1 MADRPDVAVGPEV
14 AELTV
19 CGRAVEI
26 PVAGSAFPGGH
37 RPFDGLF
44 RVAQLPASA
53 AAVAVAP
60 LLCTDVAV
68 IVEVEEPEELAE
80 AMEEAEFCR
89 CTVLRGPE
97 VNILLTS
104 SGFIAPKPLPLE
116 VHPMRLLGWKD
127 RGGATAVIG
136 SRCVGEG
143 CTRRDEV
150 LLHFVSLPRL
160 CCLWFTL
167 AIPHSLPRVIL
178 FPIPMQCAI
187 FLRVY
192 SLWLPILNAVSRVN
206 TGRAAV
212 VCSCYDGCKTAVE
225 GPNIVYE
232 QILSNM
238 SSLVFSRSADM
249 ASGRWSRGPSS
260 SGLKGGL
267 RAAAVGG
274 TVVDSA
280 ATTTPERPMAASQPH
295 LQLAVNAWRY
305 RVSCGMRPRGWQ
317 SSRSGSFFLARPN
330 QHRLCPLFFAK
341 RVRASS

>member
-1 MADRPDVAVGPEV
+1 MADKPDVAVGPEV

-44 RVAQLPASA
+44 RVAQFPAS

-60 LLCTDVAV
+60 LVCTDVAV

-143 CTRRDEV
+143 CTRRGEV

-167 AIPHSLPRVIL
+167 AIPHSLPRVIM

-192 SLWLPILNAVSRVN
+192 SLWLPISNAVCRVN

-225 GPNIVYE
+225 SPNIVYE

-238 SSLVFSRSADM
+238 SSLLLQQVCRSSLRPVEQRAVVVR
-249 ASGRWSRGPSS
+249 AERRYVSGSGRRHGRLGGNNDARTPNGCQPTSSTTRSECLAVSRGVWY
-260 SGLKGGL
+260 
-267 RAAAVGG
+267 A
-274 TVVDSA
+274 
-280 ATTTPERPMAASQPH
+280 
-295 LQLAVNAWRY
+295 
-305 RVSCGMRPRGWQ
+305 
-317 SSRSGSFFLARPN
+317 SSRVAVVAVWLFLSCSPEPTSPSARSW
-330 QHRLCPLFFAK
+330 Q
-341 RVRASS
+341 